1 MKTFFMVL
9 MICLVG
15 VPVHASG
22 AAGDVAAGNRL
33 FKQQKFPEARLRY
46 ESAARKDPA
55 EARIEYNIATAAYK
69 AGDFDAAADHFQK
82 SLLTEDDHFR
92 RDVHY
97 NLGNALYKSGM
108 SREDKDLAQALQRLE
123 GAVGSFEKA
132 LGVDPRDAD
141 AAHNRDFVKQEIK
154 RLQQQQEQQKQQQQ
168 QKDGQQGKDQQ
179 PQASSVQDKKE
190 GRTPSSAEPEKNE
203 EDGSL
208 SGEGQPKNASE
219 EKKEPLAGQ
228 GDARQISSQKEA
240 NDLVDDFERNELPKG
255 FLNFIRQAREPRP
268 VEKDW

>member
-1 MKTFFMVL
+1 MKIFFMAL
-9 MICLVG
+9 MICLMA

-55 EARIEYNIATAAYK
+55 EARIEYDIATAAYK
-69 AGDFDAAADHFQK
+69 AGDFDAATDHFQK

-97 NLGNALYKSGM
+97 NLGNAFYKAGM
-108 SREDKDLAQALQRLE
+108 SREDKNLEQALQRLE

-132 LGVDPRDAD
+132 LGVDPHDAD
-141 AAHNRDFVKQEIK
+141 AAHNRDFVKQEII
-154 RLQQQQEQQKQQQQ
+154 RLQQKQQQQKQQ
-168 QKDGQQGKDQQ
+168 QKDGQQGKEQQ
-179 PQASSVQDKKE
+179 PQASSSQDKKDGE
-190 GRTPSSAEPEKNE
+190 TPSSAEPKKDE
-203 EDGSL
+203 ENGSP
-208 SGEGQPKNASE
+208 SGEGQSKNASE

-228 GDARQISSQKEA
+228 GDERQISSQKEA

-255 FLNFIRQAREPRP
+255 FLNFIHQVRDPRP